1 MDRQRS
7 HPDRLSAGE
16 RTRTGASGGPPRLR
30 RLLTLTLALL
40 LVLPAAAGSATPRD
54 DRPGASNRDREV
66 TVMSRNLYLGAT
78 LSPLLD
84 IAAQDPPLQSPEL
97 QGAIVGAVRAVW
109 GQVQDTDFPRRA
121 EALADEIVAADALL
135 VGLQEVTTYRKGP
148 LPAGPADEVILDF
161 LDVLL
166 DALAAR
172 GAPYRVLVSVDNFD
186 GALPYVP
193 ADPEEE
199 AFLLRLTDRDVIIA
213 RADVPTSQLKVLGTA
228 SGNFAAFVPLR
239 LGEVLLPVTRGWVS
253 ADVKHRGQTFR
264 FVNTHPE
271 AFSELVNFLQVRE
284 LVAGPLATSLPVV
297 LVGDLNATPDSDA
310 MGLVFGAG
318 FLDAADAPG
327 GDLGDT
333 CCFDA
338 DVRGGTLDQRIDY
351 VLYRGRF
358 EVTGHERV
366 GLEPDEPDG
375 LYPSDHAGVVA
386 DLVLS
391 PGLSAPGLVRSGRG

>member
-7 HPDRLSAGE
+7 HPDRPSAGE
-16 RTRTGASGGPPRLR
+16 RTRTGSSGGPPRLR

-40 LVLPAAAGSATPRD
+40 LVLPAAAGSAASHG
-54 DRPGASNRDREV
+54 DRLDASNRDREV

-78 LSPLLD
+78 LSPLL
-84 IAAQDPPLQSPEL
+84 ALAVPRDPPLSPQEL
-97 QGAIVGAVRAVW
+97 QAAILGAVQEIW
-109 GQVQDTDFPRRA
+109 DQVQDTSFEDRA

-135 VGLQEVTTYRKGP
+135 VGLQEVTTYRAGP
-148 LPAGPADEVILDF
+148 LPAGPAEEVVLDF

-172 GAPYRVLVSVDNFD
+172 GAHYRVLVSVENFD
-186 GALPYVP
+186 GQLPYVTQ
-193 ADPEEE
+193 DE

-213 RADVPTSQLKVLGTA
+213 RADVPTSQLAVLGTD
-228 SGNFAAFVPLR
+228 SGNFTAFVPLT
-239 LGEVLLPVTRGWVS
+239 LGAQVLPVTRGWVS
-253 ADVKHRGQTFR
+253 ADVRHRGQTFR

-271 AFSELVNFLQVRE
+271 AFSPAINFLQVSE
-284 LVAGPLATSLPVV
+284 LVEGPLATSLPVM
-297 LVGDLNATPDSDA
+297 LVGDLNAEPGSAA
-310 MGLVFGAG
+310 MQLVFGAG

-338 DVRGGTLDQRIDY
+338 DLRSGELDERIDY
-351 VLYRGRF
+351 VLHRGGF
-358 EVTGHERV
+358 QVTGHERV
-366 GLEPDEPDG
+366 GLEPVVPGG

-386 DLVLS
+386 DLVL
-391 PGLSAPGLVRSGRG
+391 PPALSAPGLARSGRG

>member
-40 LVLPAAAGSATPRD
+40 LVLPAAVGSAAPRD

-78 LSPLLD
+78 LSPVLAV
-84 IAAQDPPLQSPEL
+84 AADPPTDPGEL
-97 QGAIVGAVRAVW
+97 QAAIIEAVRTVW
-109 GQVQDTDFPRRA
+109 EQVRATDYPRRA
-121 EALADEIVAADALL
+121 EALADEIVEADALL

-148 LPAGPADEVILDF
+148 LQQNVPAEEVILDF
-161 LDVLL
+161 LDILL
-166 DALAAR
+166 AELADR
-172 GAPYRVLVSVDNFD
+172 GAPYRVLVSVENFD
-186 GALPYVP
+186 GQLPYVG
-193 ADPEEE
+193 PEGL
-199 AFLLRLTDRDVIIA
+199 FDLRLTDRDVIIA
-213 RADVPTSQLKVLGTA
+213 RADVPASQLKVLGTA
-228 SGNFAAFVPLR
+228 SGNFAAAVPLE
-239 LGEVLLPVTRGWVS
+239 LGGQQLPVTRGWVS